1 MKNRNPIEGPRFQ
14 LLGCLCVLLHLQT
27 TSSIGIPLRRPVLE
41 DADPNFLDMRDQRP
55 FESELTES
63 RFPRFFIRR
72 YATDDGLKST
82 PALDRSEESYLRQ
95 LIARSNQLR
104 ALRFG

>member
-1 MKNRNPIEGPRFQ
+1 MKNRNSIEKSRFR
-14 LLGCLCVLLHLQT
+14 LIGCLCVLLHLQI
-27 TSSIGIPLRRPVLE
+27 TSSLGIPLRRPALE
-41 DADPNFLDMRDQRP
+41 NADPNFLDTRDQSP
-55 FESELTES
+55 FESELPES

>member
-1 MKNRNPIEGPRFQ
+1 MKNRNPIEKSQFQ
-14 LLGCLCVLLHLQT
+14 LLACLCVLLHLQT
-27 TSSIGIPLRRPVLE
+27 TSSLGLPLRRPALE
-41 DADPNFLDMRDQRP
+41 NADPTFLDTRDQSP
-55 FESELTES
+55 FDSEMTEG
-63 RFPRFFIRR
+63 RFPRFFMRR